1 MNKKEE
7 QGAFRTSIGGQA
19 LIEGI
24 MMRGP
29 DKQSIVIRNPEGEL
43 VEKVDEINTLSK
55 KYSIFRIPF
64 IRGVVGFLS
73 SMIMGVRALMY
84 SSEFI
89 PEDEQEEPGKFDTW
103 IEEKLGWEK
112 AEKVIVGIAVVLAVV
127 MMVALFIL
135 LPTFI
140 AGLFD
145 FIDMPN
151 VVRNLIEGVIK
162 IIIFMCYLW
171 LVSKMKE
178 IRRVFEY
185 HGAEHKTIH
194 CYEKG
199 LELTVE
205 NVRTQPRQHPRCGT
219 SFLFVVIIIS
229 IIIVSFVTWSNV
241 WIRMLVRIALL
252 PVTVG
257 ISYEINRWVGR
268 HDNLLTAI
276 LSAPGKAMQRL
287 TTFEPDDSMIEVGI
301 KALKLVVP
309 EEKGKDIW

>member
-1 MNKKEE
+1 MGNRDE
-7 QGAFRTSIGGQA
+7 QRAFRTSIGGQA

-43 VEKVDEINTLSK
+43 VEKLDEINALSK
-55 KYSIFRIPF
+55 KHKVFRIPF
-64 IRGVVGFLS
+64 VRGVVNFLS
-73 SMIMGVRALMY
+73 SMVMGVRALMY

-89 PEDEQEEPGKFDTW
+89 PEEEQEEPGKFDKW
-103 IEEKLGWEK
+103 IEEKLGWDK
-112 AEKVIVGIAVVLAVV
+112 AEKVIVGIAVVVAVV

-145 FIDMPN
+145 FIAMPN
-151 VVRNLIEGVIK
+151 IVRNLIEGIVK
-162 IIIFMCYLW
+162 IIIFTCYLG
-171 LVSKMKE
+171 LVSKLKD

-205 NVRTQPRQHPRCGT
+205 NVRAQPRQHPRCGT

-229 IIIVSFVTWSNV
+229 IIVVSFITWSNV
-241 WIRMLVRIALL
+241 WVRMLVRIALL

-268 HDNLLTAI
+268 HDNWFTTM
-276 LSAPGKAMQRL
+276 LSAPGRAMQHL

-301 KALKLVVP
+301 RALEGVIP
-309 EEKGKDIW
+309 EKKGADIW